1 MNIFYLFI
9 YFAVECCSG
18 GIAPCLHLQ
27 EPTLCQVKTMWHI
40 GDKGQE
46 DKPMPPQ
53 LLRVSDC
60 AGLLKQYELYA
71 CPPNS
76 AYIKT
81 WQTQA
86 QIQKTK

>member
-1 MNIFYLFI
+1 
-9 YFAVECCSG
+9 
-18 GIAPCLHLQ
+18 
-27 EPTLCQVKTMWHI
+27 MWHT